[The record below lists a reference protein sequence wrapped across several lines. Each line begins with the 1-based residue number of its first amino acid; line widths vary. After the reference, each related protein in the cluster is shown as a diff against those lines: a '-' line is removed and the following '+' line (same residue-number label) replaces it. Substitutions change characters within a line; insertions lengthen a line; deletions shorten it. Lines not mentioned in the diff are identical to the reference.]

1 MGFRRAGSVSK
12 LVARYRWEG
21 EAAFELQMKSGLSF
35 RTRNVVVATGLTY
48 FRNIP
53 GLLSH
58 LPSDKVLHAADV
70 HDFQSFR
77 GQRVAVLGGG
87 ASAIDLAVLLNEAQ
101 GNVQLVSRQPAICFS
116 GRWGGSGKHPVLTPL
131 AYPVSGIGPGWKH
144 RVFADL
150 PWLFRY
156 LPDPYRLGIAET
168 FPSPSGGEAM
178 KDRVASV
185 PLLLGCAL
193 REARVSKGLYA

>member
-21 EAAFELQMKSGLSF
+21 EAASELQMKSGLSF

-77 GQRVAVLGGG
+77 GQACRGPWWR
-87 ASAIDLAVLLNEAQ
+87 SIRN
-101 GNVQLVSRQPAICFS
+101 RFS
-116 GRWGGSGKHPVLTPL
+116 GAPKRSTGKCS
-131 AYPVSGIGPGWKH
+131 AC
-144 RVFADL
+144 FA
-150 PWLFRY
+150 PAGHLFQWSVG
-156 LPDPYRLGIAET
+156 RLRQA
-168 FPSPSGGEAM
+168 PSAN
-178 KDRVASV
+178 A
-185 PLLLGCAL
+185 
-193 REARVSKGLYA
+193 ARVPGVWDRPGL